1 MGENQDS
8 VTLLLVGSHYPER
21 RITVTLR
28 SPLALYEHCWPG
40 SRCHTSIPDFL
51 SLYCD
56 LFLFLSFK
64 IN

>member
-1 MGENQDS
+1 M
-8 VTLLLVGSHYPER
+8 TLLLVGSRYPER
-21 RITVTLR
+21 RIAVTLR
-28 SPLALYEHCWPG
+28 SSLALYELCWPG
-40 SRCHTSIPDFL
+40 SHCHTSVTDFL

>member
-1 MGENQDS
+1 M
-8 VTLLLVGSHYPER
+8 TLLLVGSRYPER
-21 RITVTLR
+21 HITVTLR
-28 SPLALYEHCWPG
+28 SPLALYEHCWLL
-40 SRCHTSIPDFL
+40 SHCHTSDFL